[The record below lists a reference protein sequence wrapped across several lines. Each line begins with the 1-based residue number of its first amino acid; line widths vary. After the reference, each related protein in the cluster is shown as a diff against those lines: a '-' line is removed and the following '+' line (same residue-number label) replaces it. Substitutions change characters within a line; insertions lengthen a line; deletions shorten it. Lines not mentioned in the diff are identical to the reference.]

1 MLTKDMIEDGWVSIC
16 EMWFCWVHQPTLQVV
31 NLRRKENRS
40 CFLDG
45 WHMAPG
51 EEEAEEVW
59 ALSRYTA
66 DEYGEPLDDD
76 EFDGFLTAS
85 EEKAIAMAR
94 AMRQKITEGV
104 ETTFAK
110 LLSENEST

>member
-1 MLTKDMIEDGWVSIC
+1 MNCALTVSEIAKGK
-16 EMWFCWVHQPTLQVV
+16 ERL
-31 NLRRKENRS
+31 LRAR
-40 CFLDG
+40 
-45 WHMAPG
+45 
-51 EEEAEEVW
+51 EAEEVL

-66 DEYGEPLDDD
+66 DECGEPLDQE

-104 ETTFAK
+104 ETTFEK